1 VIGIGSMQVNGS
13 PGDHGGPGNAPVP
26 EPENRPADGAAGAT
40 QAADGRAADGRAAVG
55 WAAVGWADG
64 RAAVPST
71 TRRPASSAGTG
82 REK

>member
-40 QAADGRAADGRAAVG
+40 QAADGRAADG
-55 WAAVGWADG
+55 WAADG
-64 RAAVPST
+64 RAAVPSS
-71 TRRPASSAGTG
+71 TRRPASPAGTG